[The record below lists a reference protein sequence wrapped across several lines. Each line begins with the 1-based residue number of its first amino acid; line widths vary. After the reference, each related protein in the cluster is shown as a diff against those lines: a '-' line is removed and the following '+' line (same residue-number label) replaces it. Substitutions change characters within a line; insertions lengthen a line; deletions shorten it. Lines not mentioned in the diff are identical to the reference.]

1 MATGELGQCPQCAAP
16 VRPADS
22 FCAACGC
29 ELGITVVS
37 AGAPV
42 AATDCRSCG
51 SSQVSDDGYCEQ
63 CGWKAGSGRDHV
75 EFDLG
80 TLAGVTDRGLRH
92 QRNEDAMAL
101 SIAQLPA
108 GIAALAVICDGVS
121 TSDRPDEASLAA
133 ADCAVRFLGRELRAD
148 HGEEAALLAAASAAG
163 AAVSKLA
170 EPSGNAPAATYVS
183 AVVTSAAVTVCWL
196 GDSRAYWL
204 PADPGS
210 EPRLLT
216 RDDSIST
223 ALVASG
229 LATEAEALASP
240 HGHVVTRWLGA
251 DADSDQANTARFE
264 LAERGVVLLC
274 SDGLWN
280 YQPDAAGLAQLA
292 MPKAMTDPPGAA
304 ADLLAHALQAGGH
317 DNITIVVVPF
327 PPQDHA
333 AADGDHAAAGR
344 PAAPP
349 SPSQSS

>member
-1 MATGELGQCPQCAAP
+1 MPRPMICCGQRPATWPRRRMRCSGTRMRCWLCGRKGRDGNDRSFRAPGRAANGPDLMATGELGQCPQCAAP

-101 SIAQLPA
+101 PIAQLPA
-108 GIAALAVICDGVS
+108 GNAALAVICDGVS

-133 ADCAVRFLGRELRAD
+133 ADCAVRVLGRELRAD

-163 AAVSKLA
+163 AAVSKL
-170 EPSGNAPAATYVS
+170 
-183 AVVTSAAVTVCWL
+183 
-196 GDSRAYWL
+196 
-204 PADPGS
+204 
-210 EPRLLT
+210 
-216 RDDSIST
+216 
-223 ALVASG
+223 
-229 LATEAEALASP
+229 
-240 HGHVVTRWLGA
+240 
-251 DADSDQANTARFE
+251 
-264 LAERGVVLLC
+264 
-274 SDGLWN
+274 
-280 YQPDAAGLAQLA
+280 
-292 MPKAMTDPPGAA
+292 
-304 ADLLAHALQAGGH
+304 
-317 DNITIVVVPF
+317 
-327 PPQDHA
+327 
-333 AADGDHAAAGR
+333 
-344 PAAPP
+344 
-349 SPSQSS
+349 

>member
-22 FCAACGC
+22 FCEACGC
-29 ELGITVVS
+29 ELGVAAVS
-37 AGAPV
+37 TGGPV
-42 AATDCRSCG
+42 AADCRGCG
-51 SSQVSDDGYCEQ
+51 SSQFSEDGYCEQ
-63 CGWKAGSGRDHV
+63 CGRKAGSGRDHV

-80 TLAGVTDRGLRH
+80 MLAGVTDRGLRH
-92 QRNEDAMAL
+92 ERNEDAMAL
-101 SIAQLPA
+101 SVIQLPD
-108 GIAALAVICDGVS
+108 GTAALAVVCDGVS

-133 ADCAVRFLGRELRAD
+133 ADRAVRVLGRELRAGL
-148 HGEEAALLAAASAAG
+148 GEEAALLAAATAAG

-170 EPSGNAPAATYVS
+170 GPSGNAPAATYVS
-183 AVVTSAAVTVCWL
+183 AVVTRSAVVLCWV

-216 RDDSIST
+216 RDDSVGT
-223 ALVASG
+223 ALIASG

-264 LAERGVVLLC
+264 PAKRGVVLLC

-280 YQPDAAGLAQLA
+280 YQPEATGLAQLA

-304 ADLLAHALQAGGH
+304 ADLLAYALQAGGH
-317 DNITIVVVPF
+317 DNITIAVIPF
-327 PPQDHA
+327 PPQDRG

-344 PAAPP
+344 PASPP
-349 SPSQSS
+349 SPSQST